1 MKFAVAMALV
11 LSFLACSNESQS
23 QKIEFKTQLDSV
35 AYAVGW
41 SIGENITK
49 DSLALNT
56 AIIKQAMDDVMK
68 NQKGILSAEQREAVM
83 KSFSQVMQEKA
94 MKKQEELLTKN
105 LELGKKF
112 LEANK
117 SKEGVK
123 TTASGLQY
131 KIVKEGTGEK
141 PANPA
146 TKVKVHY
153 TGKTLDGNV
162 FDSSVERGEPAE
174 FALNQVIP
182 GWTEGVQLMSV
193 GSKYIFW
200 IPANLAYGERGSMPR
215 IEPNSTLMFEV
226 ELLEIV
232 K

>member
-1 MKFAVAMALV
+1 MRAKAK
-11 LSFLACSNESQS
+11 
-23 QKIEFKTQLDSV
+23 KIEFKTQLDSV

>member
-23 QKIEFKTQLDSV
+23 QKIELKTQLDSV
-35 AYAVGW
+35 AYSIGW
-41 SIGENITK
+41 SIGENMSK
-49 DSLALNT
+49 DSLELNT
-56 AIIKQAMDDVMK
+56 AIIKKAMDDVK
-68 NQKGILSAEQREAVM
+68 SNSAALTAEQRTAVM
-83 KSFSQVMQEKA
+83 TAFSQIMQEKA
-94 MKKQEELLTKN
+94 MKQQEALSSKN
-105 LELGKKF
+105 LNEGKKF
-112 LEANK
+112 LEENK
-117 SKEGVK
+117 SKPGVK
-123 TTASGLQY
+123 VTASGLQY
-131 KIVKEGTGEK
+131 KVVKEGTGAK

-153 TGKTLDGNV
+153 TGKFLDGKT

-200 IPANLAYGERGSMPR
+200 IPFDLAYGERGSMPR
-215 IEPNSTLMFEV
+215 IGPNQTLMFEV
-226 ELLEIV
+226 ELIDIV